1 MIVSFGDC
9 SSSLATHPSTSMSY
23 GNVFNDVGITN
34 TESGVLLWKKEK
46 ISILLDNVYYF
57 FNF

>member
-9 SSSLATHPSTSMSY
+9 SPSLATHPLTSMSN

-34 TESGVLLWKKEK
+34 SESVVLLWKKEK

-57 FNF
+57 FYF